1 MPCRTVTDTS
11 TQSVIS
17 GVTIALRDIVRVC
30 HRAGPAVPIPAM
42 YAVQSNRLSERLNEA
57 TAGDR
62 AVRRLAW
69 MPYDPAV
76 LLGC

>member
-1 MPCRTVTDTS
+1 
-11 TQSVIS
+11 
-17 GVTIALRDIVRVC
+17 
-30 HRAGPAVPIPAM
+30 M

-57 TAGDR
+57 TADDR

-76 LLGC
+76 LAGCSLAPPVIVSAAFPPATIEDPGA